1 MDTAFE
7 HPFIVG
13 YILQLLQ
20 HWNFFKNIF
29 IFSHAMMEKAIN
41 RRRIASN
48 IGVAFLAAIGF
59 FSIVTYKSR
68 ERRKAVQEA
77 PDPYLRR

>member
-1 MDTAFE
+1 
-7 HPFIVG
+7 
-13 YILQLLQ
+13 
-20 HWNFFKNIF
+20 
-29 IFSHAMMEKAIN
+29 MMEKAIN